1 MAVETVVVGA
11 VWTGVVS
18 ATADVEGCRWPE
30 LETPARLAPTLL
42 SQMRSI
48 AAENKCSIIITNIL
62 NKESLMLFTII
73 SSSITLNFWCGET
86 RPHASEMR
94 ERMNLDT
101 GHRANSIGAKTTEPG
116 RPVVT
121 GDDVTGSVTCH
132 V

>member
-1 MAVETVVVGA
+1 MAVETVVVGV

-18 ATADVEGCRWPE
+18 ATADVEGCRWSE
-30 LETPARLAPTLL
+30 LETPARLEPTLL

-101 GHRANSIGAKTTEPG
+101 GHRANSIGAKRPTG
-116 RPVVT
+116 RPVIT